1 MKTMLRRYSAA
12 LLALVIV
19 LSVSVV
25 LKLPAKAATVDYVYA
40 NNGIIK
46 NWGVREELATF
57 LSPNAEKFYDDEN
70 ITLNELLA
78 LDGSSNKDNV
88 PSSALYKKLQTLMA
102 NNHSHK
108 TSYGDTRYQYQYT
121 DCQNSG
127 KTSNKISSFY
137 SGKEI
142 GPNWDEGTTWNR
154 EHTWP
159 KSKTPYPNV
168 KNSSVN
174 EATDIMSLRPT
185 ASSENS
191 SRSNNAYGPTTAN
204 NYFNPNHFANGKY
217 DLRGD
222 VARITLYVY
231 VRWGNTS
238 KMWSPNSGETGVIQS
253 KEILLQWM
261 EEDPVDTWELG
272 RNDSV
277 ESITGTRNVF
287 VDFPELAFDLF
298 NEEVPSGYKTPSNST
313 TSSGYKITATSNN
326 TAWGTVSVNKNTVFA
341 TSKNG
346 YEAVDF
352 TIVSGNATVE
362 RTGDEFVLDTN
373 GNVTIQINFAP
384 IKTVAFVEDGTSA
397 RTMKKYQNG
406 TIALPAHK
414 TAIKMG
420 YTFLGWSSA
429 AVKDTEKK
437 PAFLNVGDDY
447 KVSADATLYA
457 LYSRKVNG
465 KVVYFTNTSGASAP
479 SVDTSSKNEQA
490 TTKPSDTTSS
500 KPSGTTS
507 SKPSTTTS
515 KPSNVTTSK
524 PSSNTASKGEQ
535 NVNSNPSNNSSSVEN
550 ENTSSVLTETETE
563 DVIVTVN
570 ISEDTVVVSDFIE
583 EAISNN
589 VPLVLKA
596 KDYTWSFEKIAMPL
610 EDVRNFDAAILTGN
624 DVAKEDKAIIKKAAG
639 GKKFYAFDFAHE
651 GALPSKAIITMRVDD
666 AFAGKNVEIYSLTP
680 SGSKILEG
688 TAAVSSDSILRF
700 KTERASLMFI
710 TDAEAGGASLLWLW
724 ILIAVVVI
732 GGAVTVFVLYKKG
745 IIFNANKQDLA

>member
-12 LLALVIV
+12 FLALVMV
-19 LSVSVV
+19 LSVSVG

-78 LDGSSNKDNV
+78 LDGSSNTSSV

-102 NNHSHK
+102 NNHTTK

-142 GPNWDEGTTWNR
+142 GPNWDNGSTWNR

-159 KSKTPYPNV
+159 KSKTPYPSV
-168 KNSSVN
+168 QNSSVN

-191 SRSNNAYGPTTAN
+191 SRGNDAYGPTTAN

-238 KMWSPNSGETGVIQS
+238 KMWSPNTGETGVIQS

-298 NEEVPSGYKTPSNST
+298 NEEVPDNYKTPSSSS
-313 TSSGYKITATSNN
+313 TSSGYKITAISNN
-326 TAWGTVSVNKNTVFA
+326 TAWGKVSVNKDTIIASA
-341 TSKNG
+341 TTG
-346 YEAVDF
+346 YEATGY
-352 TIVSGNATVE
+352 TIVSGKATVE
-362 RTGDEFVLDTN
+362 RLGDAFTVNAASD
-373 GNVTIQINFAP
+373 VTIRIDFAARAS
-384 IKTVAFVEDGTSA
+384 KTVTFSEGGSIAGTQSTYVGGMITLPSHKGKPQSGYAFVGWTESAYSDTITCPLFFEEDS
-397 RTMKKYQNG
+397 RY
-406 TIALPAHK
+406 I
-414 TAIKMG
+414 
-420 YTFLGWSSA
+420 
-429 AVKDTEKK
+429 VRED
-437 PAFLNVGDDY
+437 V
-447 KVSADATLYA
+447 TLYA
-457 LYSRKVNG
+457 LYSRSESG
-465 KVVYFTNTSGASAP
+465 KTYYFTNAPTGCKHTKAYKIDRVEPTCLSAGTTEGMYCPDCKAFISGHQKLSNANIAHKFDSKGVCTVCKAKK
-479 SVDTSSKNEQA
+479 SESSSSEIS
-490 TTKPSDTTSS
+490 KPVSS
-500 KPSGTTS
+500 KPSGN
-507 SKPSTTTS
+507 
-515 KPSNVTTSK
+515 NVS
-524 PSSNTASKGEQ
+524 SKGEQ
-535 NVNSNPSNNSSSVEN
+535 DTTSNIVNNETSSKHSSDTDTNVTVSGNDGQSSSIADSELSSDTDASVNSGINDDKNDLVEN
-550 ENTSSVLTETETE
+550 DNSANTSSDLEET
-563 DVIVTVN
+563 
-570 ISEDTVVVSDFIE
+570 DTD
-583 EAISNN
+583 
-589 VPLVLKA
+589 
-596 KDYTWSFEKIAMPL
+596 
-610 EDVRNFDAAILTGN
+610 
-624 DVAKEDKAIIKKAAG
+624 
-639 GKKFYAFDFAHE
+639 
-651 GALPSKAIITMRVDD
+651 
-666 AFAGKNVEIYSLTP
+666 
-680 SGSKILEG
+680 GSY
-688 TAAVSSDSILRF
+688 
-700 KTERASLMFI
+700 
-710 TDAEAGGASLLWLW
+710 LW
-724 ILIAVVVI
+724 IFILVGVLLI
-732 GGAVTVFVLYKKG
+732 GGGVVFVLYKKK
-745 IIFNANKQDLA
+745 ILFK